1 MRERQSER
9 DIKRNKVRERQ
20 GENWNTRE
28 NRIREGQS

>member
-20 GENWNTRE
+20 GERRNTKE